1 MDEKGQKKEVMYS
14 ILELAEHGCFLDFVN
29 NKPMNESLVRF
40 YFRQLLSAIKCIHD
54 SGYCHRDIKLENLL
68 LDSHF
73 NLQLSDFGFSTNTS
87 KDGEKLFTMKGTLG
101 YMAPE
106 IF

>member
-1 MDEKGQKKEVMYS
+1 MYS
-14 ILELAEHGCFLDFVN
+14 VLELAEHGNFLDFVN
-29 NKPMNESLVRF
+29 NKPMNETLVRF
-40 YFRQLLSAIKCIHD
+40 YFWQLLSAVQSMHD
-54 SGYCHRDIKLENLL
+54 SGYCHWDIKLENLL

-73 NLQLSDFGFSTNTS
+73 NLKLSDFGFSS
-87 KDGEKLFTMKGTLG
+87 KKEDHLLFTMKGTLG